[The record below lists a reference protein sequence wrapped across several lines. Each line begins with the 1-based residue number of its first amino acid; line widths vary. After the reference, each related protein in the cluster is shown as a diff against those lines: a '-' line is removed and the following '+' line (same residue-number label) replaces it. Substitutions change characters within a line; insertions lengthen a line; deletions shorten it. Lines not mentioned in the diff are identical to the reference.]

1 MRFELQQA
9 FTRLGDQ
16 IVRKVRLGHEAFET
30 AVCDSADPELS
41 DEASFWQSVLRGSKV
56 APCKDSRPLRVVD
69 AFCGSGGL
77 GLGVKLAAEAIGR
90 AVDFAAIVD
99 TDATAVHIH
108 RHNLGARK
116 HLATSVASLVDFHVL
131 ETGDNARFGYEP
143 EIVHED
149 LRRVGKVD
157 MFIAGPPCQGH
168 SNLNNH
174 TRRADPRNDLYVT
187 AVALGVALGSEII
200 LLENVPTV
208 QNSHSDVVSTAVGLL
223 RSTGYGVSMAILRA
237 DELGAAQRRARHF
250 LLAVR
255 GREIGDAYLASVGK
269 SLAAPPMPLS
279 WAIGDLVDVTS
290 GSLLDTAPTLT
301 PVNLARIDYLFDHD
315 LYNLPDD
322 QRPDCHKNGTTY
334 SAVYGRMHWD
344 RPAQTITTGFG
355 TPGQGRY
362 VHSLKRRVITPRE
375 AARIQGFPDWFDFSP
390 GDQVLKRKNLAK
402 WIGDA
407 VHPILGY
414 AAALSAL
421 SAVKETSSV
430 GLRSAA

>member
-1 MRFELQQA
+1 MELQQA
-9 FTRLGDQ
+9 FKRLGQQ
-16 IVRKVRLGHEAFET
+16 IMRGVHLGGEVYET
-30 AVCDSADPELS
+30 AVNDIADVELN
-41 DEASFWQSVLRGSKV
+41 DEAAFWQSMLRGSKI
-56 APCKDSRPLRVVD
+56 AQAKDAMPLRVVD

-77 GLGVKLAAEAIGR
+77 GLGVTLAAEAIGR

-116 HLATSVASLVDFHVL
+116 HFAASVASLVDFHVL
-131 ETGDNARFGYEP
+131 ETGENASFGYKP
-143 EIVHED
+143 EIVHEE
-149 LRRVGKVD
+149 LGRVGSVD

-174 TRRADPRNDLYVT
+174 TRRQDPRNDLYVT
-187 AVALGVALGSEII
+187 AVALGVALGSEVI

-208 QNSHSDVVSTAVGLL
+208 QNSHSDVVATAAGLL
-223 RSTGYGVSMAILRA
+223 RSAGYGVSMTVIRA

-255 GREIGDAYLASVGK
+255 GRNIGATYLALIGK
-269 SLAAPPMPLS
+269 RLSAPAMPLS
-279 WAIGDLVDVTS
+279 WAIGDLVDKS
-290 GSLLDTAPTLT
+290 SDSLLDIAPTLT
-301 PVNLARIDYLFDHD
+301 PVNLARIDYLFEHD
-315 LYNLPDD
+315 IFDLPDD
-322 QRPDCHKNGTTY
+322 QRPDCHKNGTSYT
-334 SAVYGRMHWD
+334 AVYGRMHWD

-362 VHSLKRRVITPRE
+362 VHSLRRRVITPRE
-375 AARIQGFPDWFDFSP
+375 AARIQGFPDWFDFAP
-390 GDQVLKRKNLAK
+390 DDLPLKRKNLAK

-414 AAALSAL
+414 AAGLSAL
-421 SAVKETSSV
+421 AAVREIDAID
-430 GLRSAA
+430 LRSAA